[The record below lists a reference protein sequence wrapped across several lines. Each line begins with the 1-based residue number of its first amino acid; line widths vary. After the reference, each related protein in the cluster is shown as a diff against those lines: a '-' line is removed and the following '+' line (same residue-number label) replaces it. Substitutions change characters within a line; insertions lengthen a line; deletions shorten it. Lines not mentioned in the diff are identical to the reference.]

1 MAQYWSVISR
11 TVAARGEY
19 LPELVAGNP
28 MDVPRLVRY
37 LPSRPGYFTGVGIET
52 YGPMISVRT
61 RPGFD
66 LLRLQ

>member
-1 MAQYWSVISR
+1 MLDRQKQNGFGAVTSF
-11 TVAARGEY
+11 
-19 LPELVAGNP
+19 PEFLAGNP
-28 MDVPRLVRY
+28 MDAPPLVRY

-66 LLRLQ
+66 LLRVQ